1 MSTFN
6 VQRVLWFLAV
16 LAVLGIPWRAHA
28 QQPSPASST
37 GSAKATFAGGC
48 FWCMEPPFDKLPGV
62 ISTTSGY
69 TGGQKKNPTY
79 HEVSAGSTG
88 HAEVVQVVYDPKQ
101 VSYEKLLDVFWHN
114 VDPTQ
119 KDGQFCDHGSQYRT
133 AIFYHDEEQKQLA
146 EAAKAKL
153 QQDKPF
159 QGEIVTEIVPAEE
172 FYAAEEYHQDYAT
185 KNPIRYKFYR
195 TGCGRDQRLKQ
206 LWGKAPE

>member
-48 FWCMEPPFDKLPGV
+48 FWCMEPPFDKLPHN
-62 ISTTSGY
+62 IHHLGY
-69 TGGQKKNPTY
+69 TGGQKKIRLT
-79 HEVSAGSTG
+79 VVFARSTG

-119 KDGQFCDHGSQYRT
+119 KKR
-133 AIFYHDEEQKQLA
+133 AVL
-146 EAAKAKL
+146 
-153 QQDKPF
+153 
-159 QGEIVTEIVPAEE
+159 
-172 FYAAEEYHQDYAT
+172 
-185 KNPIRYKFYR
+185 
-195 TGCGRDQRLKQ
+195 
-206 LWGKAPE
+206 